1 MGPVKTDKRQFVR
14 SGNLEDNVMNHSRL
28 LLSRRS
34 FLWTSAGVLAS
45 SKFLHAQGPVAP
57 PAPAQSP
64 LSRRATVAL
73 AGGSSRRE
81 NVCQSLVAIEDQ
93 ILPVLKTKKYVV
105 IKPNIVNT
113 VNQLASTHVDA
124 LHGILDFLAPRFQGP
139 VVIAES
145 SAGFTTEGY
154 DHFHYPQVL
163 SEHKPLQVSLVD
175 LNEEGKYQTHTI
187 LNGDLHAVP
196 ARLAA
201 RLLDP
206 EAYVICSCMLKTHNT
221 VVATLSIK
229 NMALG
234 APLHSAR
241 KESPRWNDK
250 RLYHGGVRQTHVDI
264 MLTAQRLQPCWG
276 AAVIDGFEGMEGDGP
291 NNGTAVPSRIAIAS
305 TDYVAADRIGI
316 EAMGLN
322 PAWVGY
328 LGFCAQCGLGQDDL
342 SKIDIRGVK
351 LADVTKKY
359 RLHSDIERE
368 LKWMGPM
375 KEVPEK
381 LG

>member
-1 MGPVKTDKRQFVR
+1 M
-14 SGNLEDNVMNHSRL
+14 
-28 LLSRRS
+28 
-34 FLWTSAGVLAS
+34 LAS
-45 SKFLHAQGPVAP
+45 SKLLHAQGPVAP
-57 PAPAQSP
+57 LAPAQSP
-64 LSRRATVAL
+64 LHRRSTVAL
-73 AGGSSRRE
+73 ASGSSRRE
-81 NVCQSLVAIEDQ
+81 NVCQSLAAIEDQ
-93 ILPVLKTKKYVV
+93 ILPVLKTKKCVV

-154 DHFHYPQVL
+154 DHFHYPQVV

-305 TDYVAADRIGI
+305 TDYVAADRVGI

-342 SKIDIRGVK
+342 SEIDIRGAK
-351 LADVTKKY
+351 LADVAKKY
-359 RLHSDIERE
+359 RLHGDIERE